1 MAVREW
7 YSWHFPELVKHVGE
21 NYRYAKL
28 ALAIKDKSSLTDAS
42 LPLLAAI
49 VEENEVLA
57 RSIIDAAK
65 MSMGQDISAQD
76 MENVTEF
83 AEKVVKLADY
93 RTQLHGYLVEKMTL
107 VAPNLAA
114 LLGEM
119 IAARL
124 IAHAGSLTNLA
135 KYPSST
141 VQILGAEKALF
152 RCVPNFKSMR

>member
-1 MAVREW
+1 
-7 YSWHFPELVKHVGE
+7 VKHISE

-28 ALAIKDKSSLTDAS
+28 ALTIQNKSHLTAAS
-42 LPLLAAI
+42 LPTIAAI
-49 VEENEVLA
+49 VEDNQDLA
-57 RSIIDAAK
+57 RAIIDAAK
-65 MSMGQDISAQD
+65 MSMGQDISDMD
-76 MENVTEF
+76 MENVTTF

-93 RTQLHGYLVEKMTL
+93 RAQLHRYLVEKMTL
-107 VAPNLAA
+107 VAPNLSA

-152 RCVPNFKSMR
+152 R

>member
-1 MAVREW
+1 MI
-7 YSWHFPELVKHVGE
+7 KHVSA

-28 ALAIKDKSSLTDAS
+28 ALAIRDKSTLKDTSLTVIAT
-42 LPLLAAI
+42 I
-49 VEENEVLA
+49 VEDDEDLA
-57 RSIIDAAK
+57 QAIIDAAR
-65 MSMGQDISAQD
+65 MSMGQDISDLD
-76 MENVTEF
+76 MENVMTF
-83 AEKVVKLADY
+83 AERVVKLADY
-93 RTQLHGYLVEKMTL
+93 RAQLHGYLVEKMTM
-107 VAPNLAA
+107 VAPNLSA

-152 RCVPNFKSMR
+152 RCDTRSYFKSFGY